1 MKKLNP
7 KSPDSFLDKGADMS
21 LAKFGHLNAIVDGL
35 NKKNIVS
42 GSGAT
47 VTLREDQSDSLI
59 VLDRAAGIV
68 ITLPPAKVGLSFQ
81 VVATV
86 SVTSPNAYKVITAN
100 SSTFLAGS
108 YANYDTD
115 TTSAANATQFFAGNG
130 STHVSVSMNGGTTG
144 GLAGTNL
151 KFTCISSTQWLVE
164 GVNLGSGAV
173 LSAFATS

>member
-1 MKKLNP
+1 MKKFNP

-86 SVTSPNAYKVITAN
+86 SVTSNAYKVITAN
-100 SSTFLAGS
+100 SSTFLAGT
-108 YANYDTD
+108 YTNYDTD
-115 TTSAANATQFFAGNG
+115 TSNAVAFYTGNG
-130 STHVSVSMNGGTTG
+130 STHVSVSMNGTTTG

-164 GVNLGSGAV
+164 GANLGSGTVAT
-173 LSAFATS
+173 AFATS